1 MVKYYMQKHVG
12 LLPPPKNGGNLKKI
26 GTLTQNV
33 IVLVLTVARQGSIIR
48 AVHVLTNLIRNANI
62 CKPLSGCNCGEDKNR
77 YQ

>member
-1 MVKYYMQKHVG
+1 MVKYNMQKHVG
-12 LLPPPKNGGNLKKI
+12 LLPLPRTVAFEFI